1 MQTLLPPPPEKEL
14 VGGSNTPELW
24 KTCSLKAW
32 TPASK
37 AARSLKKNIWI
48 YKWTQPAMG
57 TDSDSGR
64 QQESWADVQ
73 I

>member
-1 MQTLLPPPPEKEL
+1 MQTLLLPPPEGEL
-14 VGGSNTPELW
+14 AGGSNTPELW

-48 YKWTQPAMG
+48 CKWTQPAVG

-73 I
+73 C